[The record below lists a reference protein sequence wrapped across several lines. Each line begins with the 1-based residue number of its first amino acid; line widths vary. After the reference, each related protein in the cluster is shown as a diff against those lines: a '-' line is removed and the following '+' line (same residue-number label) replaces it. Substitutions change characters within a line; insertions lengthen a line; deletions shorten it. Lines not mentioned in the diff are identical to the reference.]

1 MSVAIDTCLAL
12 AVAAIW
18 LGAAG
23 FARLKTPL
31 DRLHAVT
38 FINVTAG
45 AFITLAAFLADG
57 PTDRAGKILLIWLV
71 TLAAGAA
78 LSHITGRAL
87 THRQPGQ

>member
-1 MSVAIDTCLAL
+1 MQIAIDACLAF
-12 AVAAIW
+12 AVATVW

-23 FARLKTPL
+23 FVRLPTPL
-31 DRLHAVT
+31 DRIHAVT
-38 FINVTAG
+38 FINAAAG
-45 AFITLAAFLADG
+45 AAITLAAFLADG
-57 PTDRAGKILLIWLV
+57 PTDRACKVLFIWLF

>member
-1 MSVAIDTCLAL
+1 MSLAIDACLAF
-12 AVAAIW
+12 AVAAVW

-38 FINVTAG
+38 FINAAG
-45 AFITLAAFLADG
+45 GAALTLAAFLADG
-57 PTDRAGKILLIWLV
+57 PTDRAFKILVIWLV
-71 TLAAGAA
+71 NLAAGAA
-78 LSHITGRAL
+78 VSHMTGRAL